1 MQGGHEVSLEVI
13 AEIVRG
19 RKVFA
24 LVCCYSCFLERRVLA
39 ILINNWIETLQ
50 GHKWGKG
57 KGKVKVYFV

>member
-39 ILINNWIETLQ
+39 ILINN
-50 GHKWGKG
+50 
-57 KGKVKVYFV
+57 